1 MRKTL
6 IKGLVIVL
14 EVSLDV
20 VADLIKK
27 RRKRN
32 GALGQLDR
40 GPLGRRDDDDR
51 PVRMAHPL
59 PARHQVK

>member
-1 MRKTL
+1 MRKSL

-14 EVSLDV
+14 EVGLDV
-20 VADLIKK
+20 LADLIKQ

-40 GPLGRRDDDDR
+40 GSLGRRADDR
-51 PVRMAHPL
+51 PVQIAHAL
-59 PARHQVK
+59 PARRQVR